1 MTTMKVSAEIAEDG
15 TLRLEVPTGLPAGRA
30 EVLVVVQPEPHGKS
44 GSAPA
49 NGRAVRSGLFAGKSV
64 SAIDVDATLDEMN
77 QVWRSK
83 LSGQR

>member
-30 EVLVVVQPEPHGKS
+30 EVLVVVQPEANGKA
-44 GSAPA
+44 GSATA